1 MKQSPAAMSKQGRRY
16 LGLQDVPLLAPEP
29 STASPA
35 SHMFAKAAQFLRD
48 PIGMSLDENP
58 DTLGGK
64 QTAIVEQL
72 ISDWV
77 KERKKEA
84 CAEQVRGAYLRE
96 AKRR

>member
-1 MKQSPAAMSKQGRRY
+1 MEYRKKKKDFKLSERIVTEFER
-16 LGLQDVPLLAPEP
+16 LAP
-29 STASPA
+29 S
-35 SHMFAKAAQFLRD
+35 
-48 PIGMSLDENP
+48 
-58 DTLGGK
+58 GK